1 MAQFHG
7 GDRSCLGKSY
17 AEAQMK
23 ILTTYMTQKFD
34 FEFEDKENAINLPLS
49 QTEQTI
55 ESPIWLKM
63 TARKE

>member
-1 MAQFHG
+1 
-7 GDRSCLGKSY
+7 
-17 AEAQMK
+17 MK